1 MTRYNEDLVVAANAA
16 LRAHTALERADRL
29 RGASHDMDGAWVSRE
44 EFAILKAELAKCQS
58 SIVVLDEIIG
68 RIIGRARV

>member
-1 MTRYNEDLVVAANAA
+1 VVAANTG

-29 RGASHDMDGAWVSRE
+29 RGARHHMNVTWVTRE
-44 EFAILKAELAKCQS
+44 EFAILKAELAKCQA
-58 SIVVLDEIIG
+58 SITAIDEMIG